1 MYDLMIIGGGP
12 AGLAAAMYA
21 ARKRLNAV
29 LVSVD
34 VGGQLNW
41 NSGVENYLGYQF
53 IPGPELIEKFQ
64 AQVSQFPIEQK
75 TGSRVVSLKQT
86 DDGFEA
92 ATETGARYQARTV
105 VLATGKTPRKL
116 NVPGENDYIGKGVTF
131 CAVCDGPLFAGQR
144 VAVIGG
150 GNSALEAALDMV
162 LIAEHIDIISP
173 RPFIGDAILIE
184 RLNQAKNVTK
194 YIDYEVTSIGGEEFV
209 KRVNIKNTKSGETL
223 YLPVAGIFVEIGL
236 EPSSGIAK
244 GLVPLNKKGEI
255 PVSCINET
263 TVPGLFAAGDVTDVP
278 EKQILIA
285 AGEGAKAVLTA
296 HRYLQHLAIE
306 AKAA

>member
-1 MYDLMIIGGGP
+1 MYDLIIIGGGP
-12 AGLAAAMYA
+12 AGLAAAVYA

-34 VGGQLNW
+34 IGGQLNW
-41 NSGVENYLGYQF
+41 NSGIENYLGYQF
-53 IPGPELIEKFQ
+53 ISGPELIEKFQ
-64 AQVSQFPIEQK
+64 SQVNQYRFEQK
-75 TGSRVVSLKQT
+75 TGSRVVSIQKSG
-86 DDGFEA
+86 DGFEA
-92 ATETGARYQARTV
+92 TTETGARYQAKAV

-116 NVPGENDYIGKGVTF
+116 NVPGENEYIGKGVTF
-131 CAVCDGPLFAGQR
+131 CAVCDGPLFSGQR

-150 GNSALEAALDMV
+150 GNSAMEAALDMV
-162 LIAEHIDIISP
+162 PIAEHVDIVSP
-173 RPFIGDAILIE
+173 RSLIGDAILIE
-184 RLNQAKNVTK
+184 RLDRSKNVTK
-194 YIDYEVTSIGGEEFV
+194 YPGYEVTSIEGEDFV
-209 KRVNIKNTKSGETL
+209 KRLNIKNTKSGETL
-223 YLPVAGIFVEIGL
+223 YLPVTGIFVEVGL
-236 EPSSGIAK
+236 EPSSGIVK
-244 GLVPLNKKGEI
+244 GLLPLNKRGEI

-306 AKAA
+306 AKA